1 MKVSNVSQ
9 MRRLDQTA
17 IETYGIADELL
28 MENAGLAVFEV
39 LRDRI
44 GICDK
49 QFLIFCGA
57 GNNGGD
63 GFVVARKIH
72 AGGGRVKIVLLGNP
86 EKYQGAARLN
96 WKIVNSLPI
105 EIQPIE
111 SVTDIE
117 SALGRCDAVV
127 DAVFGTG
134 LTREVGGIYA
144 ETIHLINQSR
154 RPVISVD
161 IPSGIHGDT
170 GQVMGIAVKA
180 DHTIT
185 FGLPKY
191 GNLLYPGA
199 DHNGQLFVTHISF
212 PPAIYDTDDMMVE
225 INHPPSLPCRDPA
238 GHKGSFG
245 DALFI
250 AGASSYYGAPYFAS
264 QSFLKSGGGYSRL
277 ACPSG
282 MVPALAAKASEVV
295 FIPQHMT
302 PPGSIARVNAP
313 ELQKIAD
320 KVDIVII
327 GPGLALEKETQ
338 ALTRLLIST
347 INKPLILDG
356 DGITAICKDPTLLR
370 NRTTPTVLTPH
381 LGEMSRLTGRKI
393 KDIETDPIAIL
404 QQTARDLDVMIVL
417 KGAHSLIAFPDNR
430 VYINLS
436 GNNGMATAG
445 SGDVLTGTIAAMHG
459 LGLSFDQAV
468 LKGVFIHGMAGD
480 LAAEDH
486 GPDGMTAQDILACLP
501 RALGMDRNGLPANLK
516 QRYMGAK
523 VL

>member
-44 GICDK
+44 GIRK
-49 QFLIFCGA
+49 KRFLIFSGA

-72 AGGGRVKIVLLGNP
+72 AGGGRVKIFLLGNP
-86 EKYQGAARLN
+86 EKYHGAARLN
-96 WKIVNSLPI
+96 LEIVNSLPI

-117 SALGRCDAVV
+117 SALGSCDAVV
-127 DAVFGTG
+127 DAIFGTG
-134 LTREVGGIYA
+134 LTRKVGGIYA
-144 ETIHLINQSR
+144 ETIHLINQSH

-170 GQVMGIAVKA
+170 GQIMGIAVKA

-185 FGLPKY
+185 FGLPKH

-199 DHNGQLFVTHISF
+199 DHTGQLFVTHISF
-212 PPAIYDTDDMMVE
+212 PPTIYETDEMMVE
-225 INHPPSLPCRDPA
+225 INHPPPLPCRDPA

-264 QSFLKSGGGYSRL
+264 QSFLKAGGGYSRL

-282 MVPALAAKASEVV
+282 MVPALAGKGSEVV
-295 FIPQHMT
+295 FIPQQMT
-302 PPGSIARVNAP
+302 PLGSIARVNAP
-313 ELQKIAD
+313 DLRQMAD

-327 GPGLALEKETQ
+327 GPGLSLEKETQ
-338 ALTRLLIST
+338 ALTRLLVST
-347 INKPLILDG
+347 INKPIIIDG
-356 DGITAICKDPTLLR
+356 DGITAICEDPALLR
-370 NRTTPTVLTPH
+370 NRTAPTVLTPH
-381 LGEMSRLTGRKI
+381 FGEMSRLTGMKE
-393 KDIETDPIAIL
+393 KDIETDQIAIL
-404 QQTARDLDVMIVL
+404 QQTARDLDAMIVL
-417 KGAHSLIAFPDNR
+417 KSAHSLIAFPDKR
-430 VYINLS
+430 VYINMS
-436 GNNGMATAG
+436 GNSGMATAG

-459 LGLSFDQAV
+459 LGLSFEQAV
-468 LKGVFIHGMAGD
+468 LKGVHIHGLAGD
-480 LAAEDH
+480 LAGEDL
-486 GPDGMTAQDILACLP
+486 GPDGMTAQDVLGYLP
-501 RALGMDRNGLPANLK
+501 CALLIDRKGLPANLK
-516 QRYMGAK
+516 QRYMGAQ